1 MSFNVNIKYGKN
13 QTLLSLS
20 EEITHNKGEGTV
32 LLTTE
37 QVARYLV
44 SPQAVSVITGKAC
57 PKKNVSE
64 LALMELEAHISN
76 ALKYDHIDR
85 VAFNRAF
92 KECTGLDFIH
102 KDQFQKRVENYT
114 NVVFLAKLNGFEKLS
129 TYTGTKRPY
138 FGWALLTKQQI
149 THKKVSPLVEWDTVI
164 PIFSAYLSHLTTE
177 TSTVEKTPAVVIT
190 TESNKTIEGKQNMFE
205 KLKNQNVEAA
215 KLAGKLTLGKAA
227 NELVANALVARLP
240 WYQRLFSSALLRDSS
255 VSKLVTANL
264 AVVLATHFGKQSKE
278 LELVTDAML
287 QDAMV
292 ELVRDSDAVTGILN
306 QLTGLAGNL
315 VGETK

>member
-1 MSFNVNIKYGKN
+1 MNITTTSKVRVPSFKELTDSYRDPD
-13 QTLLSLS
+13 TACLA
-20 EEITHNKGEGTV
+20 
-32 LLTTE
+32 LTTRQLAE
-37 QVARYLV
+37 YLV
-44 SPQAVSVITGKAC
+44 SPRATQVITGIPVMLPKPHETNILELTKA
-57 PKKNVSE
+57 
-64 LALMELEAHISN
+64 L
-76 ALKYDHIDR
+76 D
-85 VAFNRAF
+85 
-92 KECTGLDFIH
+92 LDFENHTFSFGKAYARVTGVNFVH
-102 KDQFQKRVENYT
+102 KQSFKDCVNNYT
-114 NVVFLAKLNGFEKLS
+114 NLTFLAKLKNFKGW
-129 TYTGTKRPY
+129 YN
-138 FGWALLTKQQI
+138 GWATLTRLELIHLSKS
-149 THKKVSPLVEWDTVI
+149 VGVDWGTVI
-164 PIFSAYLSHLTTE
+164 PIFSAYLKDISEVKAEEPT
-177 TSTVEKTPAVVIT
+177 KQVVIT